1 MIKSGNVSINK
12 TGHEENKEV
21 YKLYINE
28 LKSNLRKEKYKKV
41 LEDIEVGQK
50 NFSKVLD
57 KCQIMDLKVTTY
69 FKIFYNFFYEND
81 LSILKDPSNTESFLN
96 KIDKLIE
103 ELDLIVFQEQDI
115 LNEKEFLF
123 KLESVIT
130 SYLTQLYTYSLV
142 AKKERKCGDCCA
154 YIGIAEKLIKYFVD
168 KTKNNKFLYISTQ
181 VYLFISSLHISDEN
195 YYTAQIYQKQVLTIA
210 FRMISYLNIN
220 NEYLDKSK
228 LRKSD
233 WNYIEKALM
242 SICIAFYHRGFCQE
256 TLGNLSTAFESYT
269 QAKWFSDKFMMDN
282 YSDLGHFLTDVYH
295 RVSRDLRS
303 WMKTQR
309 RMKNDTD
316 KTKNNNCESEMKK
329 LNEMDY
335 LKIQFKE
342 TINKIEKLKFPIFDE
357 DRRINPRVQ
366 EILYTLKMTNSLM
379 SSDFKNLV
387 ADMEKLQIHKIDKET
402 NSKINRKLTEIRA
415 RESYERFCNFFKEFN
430 RSRPRSHTL
439 SPNALDRN
447 KEPESKLSLKF
458 KLDQNNF
465 KSDLSSNKSTS
476 RLYKRK
482 DLHSFLMKGIS
493 SRKNSS
499 KTPKLHITTDQLK
512 NSTTYLDD
520 FQQHSHSHKQAI
532 IHTEDTSTY
541 NNKEFELVLPDD
553 ALNYICT
560 EPSTTRVKRPETE
573 RTQTEKLETARS
585 ATFINNKK
593 DEKIKKFSYNKFI
606 FNQNYQ
612 KKLKVLNSN
621 FNKELDFQKRL
632 LRLKK
637 TEKLVVEEVDIKKK
651 ADEYHFKFWRK
662 IKEDRKI
669 FFKKKEIKHNKE
681 GFCTVEKN
689 NKVHKTT
696 KLEERTLKSLDTKNI
711 TEIKKHLKEKRL
723 DELPT
728 RDKKPTVPEVIDN
741 ELLIKQALNKMMKID
756 EEMRI
761 MNKIE
766 NQKMKEIHPILYK
779 KRPLTSRKPIVEKEK
794 KEYNKNFTKI
804 NVNSSLQ
811 SGLFSVSKSP
821 NFTN

>member
-81 LSILKDPSNTESFLN
+81 LSILKDPSNTETFLN

-103 ELDLIVFQEQDI
+103 ELDLIVFQEQDE
-115 LNEKEFLF
+115 LNKKEFLF

-130 SYLTQLYTYSLV
+130 AYLTQLYTYSLV

-154 YIGIAEKLIKYFVD
+154 YLGIAEKLIKGFVD
-168 KTKNNKFLYISTQ
+168 KTKNNKFLFISTQ
-181 VYLFISSLHISDEN
+181 VYLFISSLQISDEN
-195 YYTAQIYQKQVLTIA
+195 YHTAQIYQKQVLTIA
-210 FRMISYLNIN
+210 FRIISYLNIN
-220 NEYLDKSK
+220 NEYIDKSK
-228 LRKSD
+228 LRKSH
-233 WNYIEKALM
+233 WNYIEKALL
-242 SICIAFYHRGFCQE
+242 SICIAFYHRGFCLE
-256 TLGNLSTAFESYT
+256 TLGNLSTAFESYS
-269 QAKWFSDKFMMDN
+269 QAKWFSDKFLMDN
-282 YSDLGHFLTDVYH
+282 YIDLGHFITDVYL
-295 RVSRDLRS
+295 RVSRDLKA
-303 WMKTQR
+303 WMKSQR
-309 RMKNDTD
+309 KMKNDTEF
-316 KTKNNNCESEMKK
+316 TKNNKSESEMKK

-402 NSKINRKLTEIRA
+402 NSKINKKLIEIRA
-415 RESYERFCNFFKEFN
+415 RESYERFCKAFNDFN
-430 RSRPRSHTL
+430 RGRHRSHTV
-439 SPNALDRN
+439 SPNALDSN
-447 KEPESKLSLKF
+447 KGSESKLSLKF
-458 KLDQNNF
+458 KLDQTNF

-476 RLYKRK
+476 RLNKRK
-482 DLHSFLMKGIS
+482 DLHSFLMKGII
-493 SRKNSS
+493 SRIHSS

-512 NSTTYLDD
+512 NSTSCLDD
-520 FQQHSHSHKQAI
+520 FQQNSQSYKQAI
-532 IHTEDTSTY
+532 IHTDDTSTY
-541 NNKEFELVLPDD
+541 NNKEFELLLPDD

-560 EPSTTRVKRPETE
+560 EPSTTRGKRPETE
-573 RTQTEKLETARS
+573 RIHTDKQETARS
-585 ATFINNKK
+585 TTFLNDKK
-593 DEKIKKFSYNKFI
+593 KEKIKKFPYNKFI

-612 KKLKVLNSN
+612 KKLNVLNTN

-637 TEKLVVEEVDIKKK
+637 TEKLVVEEVDVKKK

-669 FFKKKEIKHNKE
+669 FIKKKELKHKKE
-681 GFCTVEKN
+681 VVCMEGKSS
-689 NKVHKTT
+689 KVLKTT
-696 KLEERTLKSLDTKNI
+696 KLEERTLRSLDTKNI
-711 TEIKKHLKEKRL
+711 TDIKKLLNEKRL

-728 RDKKPTVPEVIDN
+728 RDKKPCVPEVVDN
-741 ELLIKQALNKMMKID
+741 ELFIKQALTKMMKID

-761 MNKIE
+761 MKKIE
-766 NQKMKEIHPILYK
+766 NQKMKVIHPVLYK
-779 KRPLTSRKPIVEKEK
+779 ERPLTSRKPIVEKEK

-804 NVNSSLQ
+804 NGNSSLQ
-811 SGLFSVSKSP
+811 SGVFSAAKSP
-821 NFTN
+821 NILN